1 MPTESTCFQ
10 DCVTANTNHS
20 PTSTLPKPV
29 GWPELDDAALHGLA
43 GDFVRLIS
51 PHSESPLIG
60 LLLQF
65 LVFFGNVIG
74 RGPHFKVEA
83 DYHPCNLFTALV
95 GQTAKGRKGTSYG
108 YVRKIFATV
117 EPDWAAQR
125 IQSGLSS
132 GEGLIWAVRDPIP
145 GTNDVGVSDKN
156 LLVFEPEFAKVL
168 KVLRRD
174 TNTLGPGLRQA
185 WDSGDLRILTKN
197 SPATATGAHI
207 SLISHITLDEL
218 IRLYD
223 PTDAANGLYNR
234 FLWACV
240 MRSKLLP
247 EGGNLDPAQLDLL
260 TERVRQAVHFAQ
272 RVGELKRDEAA
283 RELWIQVYPV
293 LSEGTPGLVGG
304 VISRSESQVMR
315 LATIY
320 ALLDMSSEI
329 RFEHLK
335 AALALWQY
343 CEDSAEY
350 IFGDP
355 TNNLVADKIIEGLRS
370 AQELDDTAI
379 SNLFNRR
386 KSATQ
391 LNEAKE
397 RLRQQDLIHFIIV
410 GDTGGRNRHVWRLG
424 PDPTTTNTQP

>member
-1 MPTESTCFQ
+1 
-10 DCVTANTNHS
+10 
-20 PTSTLPKPV
+20 
-29 GWPELDDAALHGLA
+29 
-43 GDFVRLIS
+43 
-51 PHSESPLIG
+51 
-60 LLLQF
+60 
-65 LVFFGNVIG
+65 
-74 RGPHFKVEA
+74 
-83 DYHPCNLFTALV
+83 
-95 GQTAKGRKGTSYG
+95 
-108 YVRKIFATV
+108 
-117 EPDWAAQR
+117 
-125 IQSGLSS
+125 
-132 GEGLIWAVRDPIP
+132 
-145 GTNDVGVSDKN
+145 
-156 LLVFEPEFAKVL
+156 L

-185 WDSGDLRILTKN
+185 WDFGDLRILTKN

-218 IRLYD
+218 LRLYD
-223 PTDAANGLYNR
+223 PTDAANGFYNR

-247 EGGNLDPAQLDLL
+247 EGGNLDLAQLDLL
-260 TERVRQAVHFAQ
+260 IERVRQAVHFAQ
-272 RVGELKRDEAA
+272 RAGELKRDEAA
-283 RELWIQVYPV
+283 RDLWIQVYPV
-293 LSEGTPGLVGG
+293 LSEGRSGLVGG

-329 RFEHLK
+329 RFAHLK

-355 TNNLVADKIIEGLRS
+355 TNNLIADRILEGLHA

-397 RLRQQDLIHFIIV
+397 CLRQQDLIHFIIV
-410 GDTGGRNRHVWRLG
+410 GDTGGRNRHVWRFG
-424 PDPTTTNTQP
+424 PDPTTTTGQP